1 MPAPQRSLL
10 ARAVAI
16 AVVGAAAIV
25 PSMSASPV
33 ALASGVR
40 AVLPSV
46 SVADVSVGEGT
57 GGTTT
62 AVFTV
67 TQDKKGK
74 STINFSTVPGTAT
87 GPADYV
93 PRSGKIRFAGHKLTR
108 TVSVT
113 IVGDAL
119 DESDETF
126 SLKLSGAK
134 GAELADAEAT
144 GTILDND
151 AAPSVSVGPPV
162 SVPEG
167 QTGDTSFATVE
178 VTLSAASGLPVSVD
192 WATAEGTAT
201 VADNDFVPDAGQ
213 LDFAPGETSKTVL
226 IEVVGDVASEGDE
239 TFDVVLS
246 SPVNATL
253 GSATDVVTIV
263 DNDPIP
269 PGSAVLTVTGASK
282 REGGA
287 GTTTLTFS
295 VARSGETTTA
305 VDVDFAVGDGT
316 ASAPTDYTVT
326 TGNLAFAPD
335 QTVGT
340 IDVTVHGDGTL
351 EHNEILFLS
360 LLNPS
365 AGAAIS
371 TGQATGTIVNDD
383 TRTSAAV
390 RVRAAKHRVAVH
402 GRVSPARAGKHVVVR
417 LYRKRSGAWVRVG
430 SKRASLS
437 GKTDTNGDGFTDS
450 RYASSFQRGR
460 SGRCRIVVRYPGDRR
475 FSSSTATKV
484 FRC

>member
-1 MPAPQRSLL
+1 MPAPHRSLI
-10 ARAVAI
+10 ARAVTI

-25 PSMSASPV
+25 PM
-33 ALASGVR
+33 ASGVR

-46 SVADVSVGEGT
+46 SVVDVSVGEGT
-57 GGTTT
+57 GSTTT

-67 TQDKKGK
+67 TQDTRGK

-87 GPADYV
+87 PSVDYI

-113 IVGDAL
+113 IIGDAL
-119 DESDETF
+119 DEVDETF
-126 SLKLSGAK
+126 FLKLSGAK
-134 GAELADAEAT
+134 GAEIAEGEAT

-151 AAPSVSVGPPV
+151 APPSVLVGSPV

-167 QTGDTSFATVE
+167 QTGDTSFATVD
-178 VTLSAASGLPVSVD
+178 VTLSAASGLDVSVD
-192 WATAEGTAT
+192 WTTADDTAT
-201 VADNDFVPDAGQ
+201 VADNDYIADAGQ

-239 TFDVVLS
+239 TFDVVIS

-253 GSATDVVTIV
+253 GGTTDVVVTIV

-269 PGSAVLTVTGASK
+269 PGSAVLTVTGTSK

-295 VARSGETTTA
+295 VTRSGETSTA
-305 VDVDFAVGDGT
+305 VDVDFALSDGT
-316 ASAPTDYTVT
+316 ASAPTDYTPA
-326 TGNLAFAPD
+326 TGNLAFVAD
-335 QTVGT
+335 QTEGT

-351 EHNEILFLS
+351 EHNETLFLS

-383 TRTSAAV
+383 TRTTAV
-390 RVRAAKHRVAVH
+390 VKVRAAKHRVAVR

-417 LYRKRSGAWVRVG
+417 LFRKRSGAWVRVG
-430 SKRASLS
+430 SKRAVLA
-437 GKTDTNGDGFTDS
+437 GKTDSNGDGFTDS
-450 RYASSFQRGR
+450 RYASSFPRAR
-460 SGRCRIVVRYPGDRR
+460 SGRCKVVARYPGDKQ
-475 FSSSTATKV
+475 FSSSSTTKL